1 MKRGVLGFL
10 LGFIVGVISSYTF
23 YRNKKQIMEKLNSL
37 EEQIKKLELKKT
49 VRKTAGDVVSS
60 LRKLAEEVEEVT
72 DSEKEILLNKVE
84 EKIRKLEEIIR

>member
-23 YRNKKQIMEKLNSL
+23 YRNKKQIMEKLNRL

-60 LRKLAEEVEEVT
+60 LRKLTEEVEEVT

>member
-1 MKRGVLGFL
+1 MKRGVLGFS

-23 YRNKKQIMEKLNSL
+23 YRNKKQIMEKLNRL

-60 LRKLAEEVEEVT
+60 LRKLTEEVEEVT